1 MATSIIDISQINIKG
16 LVKYI
21 KEEEATR
28 LLKQVLEN
36 NIMLLN
42 LQKQL
47 LKLQIAEDQERRREQ
62 EKEWR
67 RRKNDE
73 R

>member
-28 LLKQVLEN
+28 ILKQMLEN